1 MGYPSYAR
9 NRACE
14 LSSPSPFHYVM
25 AKIVPAVQLARM
37 LKVAPCTDAR
47 TVVSPDFI
55 GLMGYCVL
63 LVGKGIIFRVLLGLS
78 KFHLYPFSS
87 GKSHL

>member
-63 LVGKGIIFRVLLGLS
+63 LVDRKKNNISRPSRLV
-78 KFHLYPFSS
+78 
-87 GKSHL
+87 